1 MKNYI
6 VDAHCDTLL
15 LLGKQHADY
24 NSSSW
29 DTGDEKSFYKN
40 DTTAVDIEK
49 MERGNVDLQFMAVF
63 IHPAFNPDFSL
74 KKSLSYIDLL
84 YRKIEENSQHIS
96 LIKNY
101 YDLAKNRKEGKKS
114 VLLALEGGEPL
125 TNDIAVLR
133 MMYKLG
139 LRCITLT
146 WNHRNNIADGVAE
159 SITGGGL
166 TNFGREVVREMNRLG
181 IIVDV
186 SHISEKGFWNVV
198 DITTKPIIASHS
210 CAFNLCSHIR
220 NLKDEQIKA
229 IAKLNGAIGINY
241 CTSFL
246 EDNPS
251 KASVKSIVNH
261 IEYIA
266 EVGGIDCVGL
276 GSDFDGA
283 EVPKDISDISQI
295 YKIKDEMVK
304 RGFKDIDINKV
315 MGNNFVRVIQE
326 IL

>member
-1 MKNYI
+1 MKNYV

-15 LLGKQHADY
+15 LLGKQLATFD
-24 NSSSW
+24 SSLFSAE
-29 DTGDEKSFYKN
+29 DEKSFYKN

-49 MERGNVDLQFMAVF
+49 MKKGNVDLQFMAVF
-63 IHPAFNPDFSL
+63 IYPTFNPDFSL

-84 YRKIEENSQHIS
+84 YREIEENSQHIS

-101 YDLAKNRKEGKKS
+101 YDLDKNRKEGKKS

-133 MMYKLG
+133 MLYKLG

-159 SITGGGL
+159 TITGGGL
-166 TNFGREVVREMNRLG
+166 TNFGREVVKEMNRLG

-186 SHISEKGFWNVV
+186 SHISEKGFWDVI
-198 DITTKPIIASHS
+198 DLTTKPIIASHS
-210 CAFNLCSHIR
+210 CAYNLCGHIR

-229 IAKLNGAIGINY
+229 IARLNGVIGINY

-246 EDNPS
+246 EDDPS
-251 KASVKSIVNH
+251 KATVKSIVNH
-261 IEYIA
+261 IEYMA

-283 EVPKDISDISQI
+283 QVPKDVSDISQI

-304 RGFKDIDINKV
+304 RGFTEVDINKV
-315 MGNNFVRVIQE
+315 MGNNFVRVIKE
-326 IL
+326 VL